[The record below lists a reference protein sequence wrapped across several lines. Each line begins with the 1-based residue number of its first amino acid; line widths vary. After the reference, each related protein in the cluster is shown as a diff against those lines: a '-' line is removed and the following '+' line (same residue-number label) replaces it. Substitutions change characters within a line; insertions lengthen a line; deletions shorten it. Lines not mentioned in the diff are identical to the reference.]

1 MSPLMFSLHSGTQ
14 FLLNLGTMLEPQ
26 VGDIVIRRRRADSN
40 IRYYPYKS
48 PEQWYQYHKT
58 WLLKIFPSSV
68 LSALDSDKSSNLPP
82 NMKCMMLMV
91 WEYGLG
97 FKEAMTGGILI
108 PEAEDPGAAQ
118 VLGLGR
124 GGTVPDQN
132 TIVLAFTQP
141 SMPHGPTFLRADFWK
156 EKYLH
161 DDYANLM
168 VFSVVDSL
176 IGPSNMSRT
185 VTNWSRA
192 GLSWVSTNSI
202 TGARNIEW
210 LHCLESNRVMLF
222 LKDICKF
229 LKYYQG
235 SQ

>member
-1 MSPLMFSLHSGTQ
+1 MSPLMFSLHSGSQ

-26 VGDIVIRRRRADSN
+26 VGDIVIRRLKADS
-40 IRYYPYKS
+40 IIQYYLYKS
-48 PEQWYQYHKT
+48 PEQWNQYHKT
-58 WLLKIFPSSV
+58 WVLKIFSSSV
-68 LSALDSDKSSNLPP
+68 LCALDSDGGSEFPP

-97 FKEAMTGGILI
+97 FKEAISGGILI
-108 PEAEDPGAAQ
+108 PEVQDPGAAQ

-141 SMPHGPTFLRADFWK
+141 SVPYGPTFMRADFWK
-156 EKYLH
+156 QKYLQ

-176 IGPSNMSRT
+176 IGLNNSTRT

-192 GLSWVSTNSI
+192 GSSWESTDSI
-202 TGARNIEW
+202 TGA
-210 LHCLESNRVMLF
+210 L
-222 LKDICKF
+222 
-229 LKYYQG
+229 
-235 SQ
+235 SQYTGLTLVNLG